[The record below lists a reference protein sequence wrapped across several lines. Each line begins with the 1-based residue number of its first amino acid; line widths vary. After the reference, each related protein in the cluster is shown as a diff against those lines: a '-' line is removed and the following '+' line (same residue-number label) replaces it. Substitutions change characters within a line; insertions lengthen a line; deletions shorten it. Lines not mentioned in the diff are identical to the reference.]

1 MLGNDV
7 IDLADGETRPEAIH
21 PRFDERV
28 FAATERAELAK
39 SFSPERLRWK
49 LWAAKESAYKAAKK
63 LDPRTIFS
71 PVRFVVNLI
80 APGRA
85 TVRAP
90 GRSFSVSFREV
101 EDAVHAVA
109 LEERALEGS
118 LVSGLLRFAPAKAL
132 PREPEAASMAA
143 RRLVIET
150 LSERFGIPAGEIVIT
165 SSEDGVPRL
174 RLRGAPAELSL
185 SHHGRF
191 VAFAAQLHSPVE
203 STTAG

>member
-28 FAATERAELAK
+28 FAVTERAELAK
-39 SFSPERLRWK
+39 SSSPERLRWK

-71 PVRFVVNLI
+71 PVRFVVNLV
-80 APGRA
+80 APDRA

-90 GRSFSVSFREV
+90 GRSFSVSFHEV
-101 EDAVHAVA
+101 ENAVHAVA
-109 LEERALEGS
+109 LEKRAPRGS
-118 LVSGLLRFAPAKAL
+118 LVSGLRRFACEKAL
-132 PREPEAASMAA
+132 PQGPDAASAAA

-174 RLRGAPAELSL
+174 WLRGDPAEISL

-191 VAFAAQLHSPVE
+191 VAFAAQPLSC
-203 STTAG
+203 TAR